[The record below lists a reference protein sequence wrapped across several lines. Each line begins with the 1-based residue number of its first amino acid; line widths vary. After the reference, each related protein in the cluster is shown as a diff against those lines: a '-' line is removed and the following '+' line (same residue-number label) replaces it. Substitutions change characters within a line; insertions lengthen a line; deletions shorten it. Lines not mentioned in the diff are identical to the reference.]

1 MSHSVTRTTG
11 RRPLA
16 RMGTTL
22 ALALALVLASGALAT
37 AGTAQAQPVG
47 SGSLS
52 FSGDAGDY
60 ISQGRPHSFS
70 VANKDKITVTSN
82 KDQNSIAVSVNGVDG
97 SWWTLNLADGKA
109 LKAGRYTGAIRY
121 PFNEAGQP
129 GLDLSGDGRGC
140 NTLTGSFDIAQV
152 VFGPNGYVHKLDATF
167 EQFCGSSE
175 FAARGEIHITNP
187 EPPAELSLGL
197 DVSLE
202 GQAST
207 LNGKATVHG
216 KVSCAVPAQVEVA
229 GDVTQVKNKVIIR
242 GAYSASVACTPGAPV
257 AWTAKAVPAGTTPFQ
272 KGLVEV
278 EARASGVDP
287 NYGNTVTVSRTEAVR
302 LVRG

>member
-1 MSHSVTRTTG
+1 MNPSTSRG
-11 RRPLA
+11 ARSRPLSRIA
-16 RMGTTL
+16 ATL
-22 ALALALVLASGALAT
+22 GLALVLASGALAT
-37 AGTAQAQPVG
+37 AGTAQAQPVE

-52 FSGDAGDY
+52 FAGDDWIGGGESY
-60 ISQGRPHSFS
+60 AYS
-70 VANKDKITVTSN
+70 VENKDKFSVTSN
-82 KDQNSIAVSVNGVDG
+82 KDQNVISVSVNAANG
-97 SWWTLNLADGKA
+97 SWWSLDLADGKA
-109 LKAGRYTGAIRY
+109 LKAGSYPGAIRY
-121 PFNEAGQP
+121 PFNDAGQP
-129 GLDLSGDGRGC
+129 GLSLSGDGRGC

-152 VFGPNGYVHKLDATF
+152 VFGPNGYVQKLDATF
-167 EQFCGSSE
+167 VQHCEGGD
-175 FAARGEIHITNP
+175 AATKGEIHISNP

-216 KVSCAVPAQVEVA
+216 KVSCDVPAQVEVA

-242 GAYSASVACTPGAPV
+242 GAYSTSVACTPGAPV
-257 AWTAKAVPAGTTPFQ
+257 AWTAKAVPTGTTPFQ

-278 EARASGVDP
+278 EARASAVDP

-302 LVRG
+302 LVKG